1 MVRNEAAIHFQD
13 REKEK
18 ENGDFIAEERW
29 RKQGRDEV
37 WLALAPP

>member
-18 ENGDFIAEERW
+18 ENGDFIAEEHW
-29 RKQGRDEV
+29 RKQGRGEV